1 MREEIKDRALRY
13 ARRHPSLFF
22 GLYSA
27 RSRYDGLLVG
37 SDTGLVI
44 EGFPR
49 SGNTFSVFAFKH
61 AQRHDVRV
69 AHHLH
74 APAQILRAAR
84 LGTPALVLLRDPVDA
99 VLSLML
105 RDPGF
110 TAERALRYYASFY
123 ETVAPHRDDF
133 VVGLFEEVTDDYGT
147 VIGRINA
154 RFGTGFVPFDHTEGN
169 VERVFASIEAS
180 HRARRRNVVAEEQI
194 ARPSAARVDL
204 KASLKE
210 RLRSPELLA
219 PVARARAAYEVLRS
233 SR

>member
-13 ARRHPSLFF
+13 AGRHPSLFF

-27 RSRYDGLLVG
+27 RPRYDGLLVG
-37 SDTGLVI
+37 PETDLVI

-61 AQRHDVRV
+61 AQSREVRV

-84 LGTPALVLLRDPVDA
+84 LGIPALVLLRDPVDA

-110 TAERALRYYASFY
+110 TAGRALRYYASFY
-123 ETVAPHRDDF
+123 ETVARHGDGF
-133 VVGLFEEVTDDYGT
+133 VVGPFEEVTGDYGA
-147 VIGRINA
+147 VVGRINA

-180 HRARRRNVVAEEQI
+180 HRARRRDVVAEEQI
-194 ARPSAARVDL
+194 ARPSAARADL

-210 RLRSPELLA
+210 RLRSTELFA
-219 PVARARAAYEVLRS
+219 PLARARAAYEVLRPG
-233 SR
+233 R